1 MKRFLLVVVFLA
13 MIAGAFAWSPR
24 AAQADD
30 YWDNYWGW
38 YDNSYRPFYSRS
50 SRYDY
55 RPYGSYYGG
64 YYYSRPNADYNYF
77 YRNAPDYYYSPN
89 YGYGTAYP
97 SYGGG
102 GQVQV
107 GPLRFGWR

>member
-1 MKRFLLVVVFLA
+1 MTRYVLVFVFLA
-13 MIAGAFAWSPR
+13 MIAGAFAAAPQP
-24 AAQADD
+24 AQADD
-30 YWDNYWGW
+30 YWNNYWGW

-50 SRYDY
+50 NRYDY

-64 YYYSRPNADYNYF
+64 YYSGQPNYGYDNYY

-89 YGYGTAYP
+89 YGYG
-97 SYGGG
+97 SGYGYGG